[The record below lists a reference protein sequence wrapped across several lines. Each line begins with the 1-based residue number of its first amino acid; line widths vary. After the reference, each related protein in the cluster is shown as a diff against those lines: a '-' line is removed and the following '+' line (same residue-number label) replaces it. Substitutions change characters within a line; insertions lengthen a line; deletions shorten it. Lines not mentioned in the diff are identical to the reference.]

1 MVNPELFTSS
11 CCILAA
17 LDPVGGPFGL
27 RAPSSFTWWLCLS
40 VLHSSQAWRLFS
52 PTLSYPFPSCP
63 VLTPADPLPKLPLST
78 FLSFNSSQ
86 LDGFVSSE
94 SKFFLC
100 IIPVITQF
108 RKDSLRQGS
117 GPALQT
123 LNQPPLLLW
132 PQNLT
137 HVTGPYLEFHIFT
150 DLSKEITKIQSIVFL
165 LPAGKFFENRN
176 LTSTNVLS
184 M

>member
-1 MVNPELFTSS
+1 MGFIGAFPHTSMVHFDL
-11 CCILAA
+11 L
-17 LDPVGGPFGL
+17 
-27 RAPSSFTWWLCLS
+27 
-40 VLHSSQAWRLFS
+40 S
-52 PTLSYPFPSCP
+52 PTLSYPFSSCP

-150 DLSKEITKIQSIVFL
+150 DLSKEITKIQSIVFP